1 VAGALLSRRFQKMRS
16 SFRGRQRFG
25 DLHRHFA
32 WQAQH
37 FRRVALRVFANRIV
51 KAARSCANMQQQMAN
66 MHQQQQ
72 NMGNGGLANLHIFRQ
87 ATPQRRAFTNGTENP
102 ATESTLQQNATVE
115 KNDQKAETTTTVD
128 KSQPETTTADKSKA
142 DTTLAPAE
150 TSILRLQILRFKGK
164 FVGKH
169 RF

>member
-1 VAGALLSRRFQKMRS
+1 
-16 SFRGRQRFG
+16 
-25 DLHRHFA
+25 
-32 WQAQH
+32 
-37 FRRVALRVFANRIV
+37 
-51 KAARSCANMQQQMAN
+51 MQQQMAN

-169 RF
+169 RFWSYQVWKLEEVSHETLVLRFWVCVVSILWISSAIAVSMGGSCKICPF